1 MADKEE
7 PEPRDAK
14 LVKAILRSMG
24 VQQFEPR
31 VVNQFL
37 EFWYRYVVDVLG
49 DAQVYAEHAGKA
61 ALDCDDVKL
70 AIQSRVNF
78 TFWQP
83 PPRETLLEL
92 AKIRN
97 SIPLPKVIGGPGP
110 ALPPD
115 EDILMNPNYQLEV
128 PTRSVREFDLE
139 DEDEDVDSESKPDS
153 EKDVNSSQ
161 QPNAGRKQDQ
171 DGRKVSFSLSAKRPK
186 T

>member
-1 MADKEE
+1 MADKDD
-7 PEPRDAK
+7 PEPKDAK

-24 VQQFEPR
+24 VQQYEPR

-37 EFWYRYVVDVLG
+37 EFWYRYAVEVLG
-49 DAQVYAEHAGKA
+49 DAQVYSEHAGKA

-97 SIPLPKVIGGPGP
+97 SVPLPKVIGGPGL
-110 ALPPD
+110 ALPPE
-115 EDILMNPNYQLEV
+115 EDILIAPNYQLDV
-128 PTRSVREFDLE
+128 PTRSVQDFDME
-139 DEDEDVDSESKPDS
+139 DEDEDNDNESKPDS
-153 EKDVNSSQ
+153 DKDANSSQ
-161 QPNAGRKQDQ
+161 PSSVRKAD
-171 DGRKVSFSLSAKRPK
+171 DGRKVSFSLAAKRPK
-186 T
+186 S